1 MPTDDFLK
9 YTPEEKK
16 QLQLERLQSTLN
28 RAYRQVNFH
37 KKRMQASG
45 FEPDQ
50 VESIDDLTRLPFLN
64 RSDFSEHYPYEL
76 FAVPL
81 RDIVRIHTAPG
92 TSRNPTVS
100 GYTSQD
106 LSMWRRIT
114 ERALSAASV
123 SSHDILQISFNPGL
137 NNWGRDYK
145 DSAENMGVSVIPNT
159 QLSINKHFMVL
170 RDYKTTVLVTTP
182 ALATQL
188 ADYMYREQVGPA
200 VLKLQSIIIAGE
212 TISEDFRKKI
222 EERTFASCWL
232 HYGLSEVPG
241 PAIAFE
247 CHVHNGLHISEDHFI
262 AEIIDS
268 ETEVVLP
275 AGETGELVLTTLTTR
290 AFPLIRFRTGD
301 MARIETVPCECGNP
315 LARMQWLNERADNI
329 MKIDGV
335 NIHEKQVYN
344 VLKNAL
350 PALSGQVVCR
360 VKEDNGRKLLEILLP
375 MNERIFSDEVKEL
388 ETLLRGIENR
398 LREDLGVLVVIRLIE
413 STSRELYV

>member
-92 TSRNPTVS
+92 TSGNPTVS

-350 PALSGQVVCR
+350 PALSGHVVCR